1 MRKIIAMLVLTTF
14 GTMTY
19 ADEDG
24 SLVVVE
30 LYTSEGCSSCPPAD
44 DILTKLSEYD
54 DILALALHV
63 DYWDYLGWKDEFAMK
78 KFTNRQQIYNSVL
91 PSRYRLVTPQMVF
104 HGQSQI
110 AGAKPTQV
118 KKTLEKLHKQSDRI
132 SLGVE
137 KKDTSFHI
145 SIDPRGE
152 EVSNADVFVVQYSPL
167 QVSKVKAGEN
177 RGKTLKHTN
186 IVTSWERIGQ
196 WNGQAGFRI
205 EQPLQGMDSSAI
217 IVQISGNGPI
227 LAARRLE

>member
-1 MRKIIAMLVLTTF
+1 MRRIIAMLAMATF
-14 GTMTY
+14 GTMAY

-44 DILTKLSEYD
+44 NLLTKLSEYD

-63 DYWDYLGWKDEFAMK
+63 DYWDYLGWKDEFAME
-78 KFTNRQQIYNSVL
+78 KFTNRQAVYNSVL

-110 AGAKPTQV
+110 AGAKPKQV
-118 KKTLEKLHKQSDRI
+118 NKTLEKLHKQSDKI

-137 KKDTSFHI
+137 KKDTFFHI

-152 EVSNADVFVVQYSPL
+152 AVSKADIFIVQYKPL
-167 QVSKVKAGEN
+167 QISKVKAGEN

-196 WNGQAGFRI
+196 WNGQVGFTI
-205 EQPLQGMDSSAI
+205 KQPLQDIDSSAI
-217 IVQISGNGPI
+217 IVQVSGSGPI